1 MPVDPRTAALAL
13 GQIAAYLEL
22 HGENR
27 FKAKAYDAAARAIRG
42 VNTGDLSAPLE
53 SGELAAVRGL
63 GPATLAVVRDL
74 VENGQSRYLEQ
85 RRATTPEGLL
95 EMLDVPGLTPAK
107 IHQIHE
113 ALGIETLDELEEA
126 ARDGRLAKI
135 PRYGKKTSDRI
146 LQGIAM

>member
-1 MPVDPRTAALAL
+1 MPVDPRTAALTLA
-13 GQIAAYLEL
+13 QIAAYLEL

-42 VNTGDLSAPLE
+42 VNTDDLSAPLE

-85 RRATTPEGLL
+85 LRATTPEGLL
-95 EMLDVPGLTPAK
+95 EMLDVPGDRKST
-107 IHQIHE
+107 
-113 ALGIETLDELEEA
+113 
-126 ARDGRLAKI
+126 RLNSSHVSESRMPSSA
-135 PRYGKKTSDRI
+135 
-146 LQGIAM
+146 